1 MATAAPSE
9 CSSRSTPSAAA
20 LKRRGAQCMPAPP
33 RAKPSPLPARLIPTR
48 RRRLRLCHLR
58 GNPRMTAKKKPNFT
72 SLSAFQAEFN
82 PDIKN
87 PSKIKAG
94 LAALLK
100 EGKEAAEFETEFCA
114 RCGVASSQIG
124 KYRE

>member
-1 MATAAPSE
+1 
-9 CSSRSTPSAAA
+9 
-20 LKRRGAQCMPAPP
+20 
-33 RAKPSPLPARLIPTR
+33 
-48 RRRLRLCHLR
+48 
-58 GNPRMTAKKKPNFT
+58 MTAKKKPNFT

-124 KYRE
+124 KYREKFAAHIVVVRPDGRGSLKNVWFADPKVEAKARG